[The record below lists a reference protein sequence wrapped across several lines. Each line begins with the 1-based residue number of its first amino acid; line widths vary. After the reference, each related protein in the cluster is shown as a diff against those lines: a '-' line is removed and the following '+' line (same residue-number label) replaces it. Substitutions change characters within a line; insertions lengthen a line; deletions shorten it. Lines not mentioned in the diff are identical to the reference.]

1 MKKIPVAVAQYALV
15 HDIQENLKHA
25 RLAVQEAANKETE
38 IVLLPELGTL
48 PYFCIEQNKTYFD
61 LAETIPGPT
70 TEKYCALAKKF
81 SIIIVT
87 TLFEK
92 LSGNNYYNTAVVIEK
107 NGHIAGLYRKMHVPN
122 DPGYY
127 ERFYFTPGDQGF
139 KPVETC
145 IGKLGVMICYDQWFP
160 EAARTMALAG
170 ADMLLYPSAIGF
182 DPDDN
187 DREQIRQRNAWI
199 TIQKAHAIANGL
211 PVLFSNRI
219 GTESATEKNGIT
231 TGFWGSSHII
241 GPFGE
246 VLAKAPV
253 DQTTVITA
261 EIDPDETKHIRNIW
275 PFLDDRRTDAYEKPD

>member
-1 MKKIPVAVAQYALV
+1 MKKFRVAVAQYSLG
-15 HDIQENLKHA
+15 HDVQENLKHA
-25 RLAVQEAANKETE
+25 RVAVQEAARKEND

-70 TEKYCALAKKF
+70 TEIYCDMAKEF

-92 LSGNNYYNTAVVIEK
+92 LSGNIYYNTAVVIEK
-107 NGHIAGLYRKMHVPN
+107 NGLIAGSYRKMHLPN

-139 KPVETC
+139 KPIETS

-160 EAARTMALAG
+160 EAARTMTLAG

-199 TIQKAHAIANGL
+199 IIQKAHAIANCL
-211 PVLFSNRI
+211 PVLFSNRTGI
-219 GTESATEKNGIT
+219 ESAAEKNGIT
-231 TGFWGSSHII
+231 TEFWGSSHII

-246 VLAKAPV
+246 VLAKSPIN
-253 DQTTVITA
+253 QPTVIMA
-261 EIDPDETKHIRNIW
+261 EIDPEETIQIRNLW
-275 PFLDDRRTDAYEKPD
+275 PFLDDRRTDAYEIPD